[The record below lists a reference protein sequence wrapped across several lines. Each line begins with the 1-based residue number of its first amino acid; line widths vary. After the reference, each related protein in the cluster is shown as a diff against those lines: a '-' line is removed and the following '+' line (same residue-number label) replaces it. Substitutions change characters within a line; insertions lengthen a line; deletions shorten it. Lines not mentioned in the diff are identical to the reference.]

1 MRHAHGFLRWLA
13 AGLLLAWA
21 LTLGAQAQGL
31 QPVPALSDR
40 VIDQAGVLGSG
51 RGALIEQLARI
62 ERETGAQLVVLTVVT
77 TQPEDIAAYAHR
89 VADQWKIGRR
99 QIGDGLLIVVA
110 VQDRRMR
117 IEVART
123 LEGAVPDVVAGR
135 IIRERMAPAF
145 RQGDYAG
152 GITDAVSQIDGLIRG
167 EKLPA
172 PDTHGESG
180 SHGTAVDGGEEVPWL
195 FISVLVV
202 PIVARVL
209 VSLAGRLLG
218 PLLSGGAC
226 ALLGASLGGGTV
238 TPIVALGV
246 LGFGVAVLMA
256 ISSAIARV
264 TDARSGGGLGG
275 GFDGDF
281 GGGRSGG
288 GSWGRGGSSSGGGF
302 SSGGGG
308 GFGGG
313 GSSGGW

>member
-1 MRHAHGFLRWLA
+1 MRLARGFLRWLA
-13 AGLLLAWA
+13 GCLLLLA
-21 LTLGAQAQGL
+21 LGAPAQGL

-51 RGALIEQLARI
+51 RAALVEQLARI

-99 QIGDGLLIVVA
+99 EIGDGLLIVVA

-152 GITDAVSQIDGLIRG
+152 GITAAVSQIDGLIRG
-167 EKLPA
+167 EKLPP
-172 PDTHGESG
+172 PDTRGESG
-180 SHGTAVDGGEEVPWL
+180 SHGTEDEGMIW
-195 FISVLVV
+195 VLTGVFVV

-226 ALLGASLGGGTV
+226 ALLGASLGGGATI
-238 TPIVALGV
+238 PIVALGV

-256 ISSAIARV
+256 ISSAIIRV
-264 TDARSGGGLGG
+264 TDARGGG
-275 GFDGDF
+275 GF
-281 GGGRSGG
+281 GGGSSGG
-288 GSWGRGGSSSGGGF
+288 GSWGSGGSSSGGGF

-308 GFGGG
+308 SFGGG

>member
-1 MRHAHGFLRWLA
+1 MRHMRGFLRWLA

-21 LTLGAQAQGL
+21 LGAQAQGL

-51 RGALIEQLARI
+51 RAALVEQLARL
-62 ERETGAQLVVLTVVT
+62 ERETGAQLVVLTLAT

-99 QIGDGLLIVVA
+99 EIGDGLLIVVA

-152 GITDAVSQIDGLIRG
+152 GIAAAVSQIDGLIRG

-172 PDTHGESG
+172 PEPDTHGESG
-180 SHGTAVDGGEEVPWL
+180 SHGTEDEAMTWL
-195 FISVLVV
+195 ITGIFVV

-226 ALLGASLGGGTV
+226 ALLGASLGGGAMV
-238 TPIVALGV
+238 PILALGV

-256 ISSAIARV
+256 ISSAIIRV
-264 TDARSGGGLGG
+264 TDARGGG
-275 GFDGDF
+275 GF
-281 GGGRSGG
+281 GGGSSGG
-288 GSWGRGGSSSGGGF
+288 GSWGGGGSSSGGGF

-308 GFGGG
+308 SFGGG

>member
-1 MRHAHGFLRWLA
+1 MRLARGFLRWLA
-13 AGLLLAWA
+13 GCLLLLA
-21 LTLGAQAQGL
+21 LGAPAQGL

-51 RGALIEQLARI
+51 RAALVEQLARI
-62 ERETGAQLVVLTVVT
+62 ERETGAQLVVLTVAT

-99 QIGDGLLIVVA
+99 EIGDGLLIVVA

-152 GITDAVSQIDGLIRG
+152 GITAAVSQIDGLIRG
-167 EKLPA
+167 EKLPP
-172 PDTHGESG
+172 PDTRGESG
-180 SHGTAVDGGEEVPWL
+180 SHGTEDEGMIW
-195 FISVLVV
+195 VLTGVFVV

-226 ALLGASLGGGTV
+226 ALLGASLGGGAMI
-238 TPIVALGV
+238 PIVALGV

-256 ISSAIARV
+256 ISSAIIRV
-264 TDARSGGGLGG
+264 TDARGGGS
-275 GFDGDF
+275 F
-281 GGGRSGG
+281 GGGSSGG
-288 GSWGRGGSSSGGGF
+288 GSWGSGGSSSGGGF

-308 GFGGG
+308 SFGGG

>member
-1 MRHAHGFLRWLA
+1 MRLARGFLRWLA
-13 AGLLLAWA
+13 GCLLLLA
-21 LTLGAQAQGL
+21 LGAPAQGL

-51 RGALIEQLARI
+51 RAALVEQLARI
-62 ERETGAQLVVLTVVT
+62 ERETGAQLVVLTVAT

-99 QIGDGLLIVVA
+99 EIGDGLLIVVA

-152 GITDAVSQIDGLIRG
+152 GIAAAVSQIDGLIRG
-167 EKLPA
+167 EKLPP
-172 PDTHGESG
+172 PDTRGESG
-180 SHGTAVDGGEEVPWL
+180 SHGTEDEGMIW
-195 FISVLVV
+195 VLTGVFVV

-226 ALLGASLGGGTV
+226 ALLGASLGGGAMI
-238 TPIVALGV
+238 PIVALGV

-256 ISSAIARV
+256 ISSAIIRV
-264 TDARSGGGLGG
+264 TDAR
-275 GFDGDF
+275 
-281 GGGRSGG
+281 GG
-288 GSWGRGGSSSGGGF
+288 GS
-302 SSGGGG
+302 
-308 GFGGG
+308 FGAAT
-313 GSSGGW
+313 SVS

>member
-1 MRHAHGFLRWLA
+1 MRLARGFLRWLA
-13 AGLLLAWA
+13 GCLLLLA
-21 LTLGAQAQGL
+21 LGAPAQGL

-51 RGALIEQLARI
+51 RAALVEQLARI

-99 QIGDGLLIVVA
+99 EIGDGLLIVVA

-152 GITDAVSQIDGLIRG
+152 GIAAAVSQIDGLIRG
-167 EKLPA
+167 EKLPP
-172 PDTHGESG
+172 PDTRGESG
-180 SHGTAVDGGEEVPWL
+180 SHGTEDEGMIW
-195 FISVLVV
+195 VLTGVFVV

-226 ALLGASLGGGTV
+226 ALLGASLGGGAMI
-238 TPIVALGV
+238 PIVALGV

-256 ISSAIARV
+256 ISSAIIRV
-264 TDARSGGGLGG
+264 TDARGGGS
-275 GFDGDF
+275 F
-281 GGGRSGG
+281 GGGSSGG
-288 GSWGRGGSSSGGGF
+288 GSWGSGDSSSGGGF

-308 GFGGG
+308 SFGGG

>member
-1 MRHAHGFLRWLA
+1 MRLARGFLRWLA
-13 AGLLLAWA
+13 GGLLLLA
-21 LTLGAQAQGL
+21 LGAPAQGL

-51 RGALIEQLARI
+51 RAALVEQLARI
-62 ERETGAQLVVLTVVT
+62 ERETGAQLVVLTVAT

-99 QIGDGLLIVVA
+99 EIGDGLLIVVA

-152 GITDAVSQIDGLIRG
+152 GIAAAVSQIDGLIRG
-167 EKLPA
+167 EKLPP
-172 PDTHGESG
+172 PDTRGESG
-180 SHGTAVDGGEEVPWL
+180 SHGTEDEGMIW
-195 FISVLVV
+195 VLTGIFVV

-226 ALLGASLGGGTV
+226 ALLGASLGGGAMI
-238 TPIVALGV
+238 PILALGV

-256 ISSAIARV
+256 ISSAIIRV
-264 TDARSGGGLGG
+264 TDARGGGS
-275 GFDGDF
+275 F
-281 GGGRSGG
+281 GGGSSGG
-288 GSWGRGGSSSGGGF
+288 GSWGSGDSSSGGGF

-308 GFGGG
+308 SFGGG

>member
-1 MRHAHGFLRWLA
+1 MRLARGFLRWLA
-13 AGLLLAWA
+13 GCLLLLA
-21 LTLGAQAQGL
+21 LGAPAQGL

-51 RGALIEQLARI
+51 RAALVEQLARI

-99 QIGDGLLIVVA
+99 EIGDGLLIVVA

-152 GITDAVSQIDGLIRG
+152 GITAAVSQIDGLIRG
-167 EKLPA
+167 EKLPP
-172 PDTHGESG
+172 PDTRGESG
-180 SHGTAVDGGEEVPWL
+180 SHGTEDEGMIW
-195 FISVLVV
+195 VLTGVFVV

-226 ALLGASLGGGTV
+226 ALLGASLGGGAMI
-238 TPIVALGV
+238 PILALGV

-256 ISSAIARV
+256 ISSAIIRV
-264 TDARSGGGLGG
+264 TDARGGG
-275 GFDGDF
+275 GF
-281 GGGRSGG
+281 GGGSSGG
-288 GSWGRGGSSSGGGF
+288 GSWGSGGSSSGGGF

-308 GFGGG
+308 SFGGG

>member
-1 MRHAHGFLRWLA
+1 MRLARGFLRWLA
-13 AGLLLAWA
+13 GCLLLLALA
-21 LTLGAQAQGL
+21 APAQGL

-51 RGALIEQLARI
+51 RAALVEQLARI
-62 ERETGAQLVVLTVVT
+62 ERETGAQLVVLTVAT

-99 QIGDGLLIVVA
+99 EIGDGLLIVVA

-152 GITDAVSQIDGLIRG
+152 GIAAAVSQIDGLIRG
-167 EKLPA
+167 EKLPP
-172 PDTHGESG
+172 PDTRGESG
-180 SHGTAVDGGEEVPWL
+180 SHGTEDEGMIW
-195 FISVLVV
+195 VLTGVFVV

-226 ALLGASLGGGTV
+226 ALLGASLGGGATI
-238 TPIVALGV
+238 PIVALGV

-256 ISSAIARV
+256 ISSAIIRV
-264 TDARSGGGLGG
+264 TDARGGGS
-275 GFDGDF
+275 F
-281 GGGRSGG
+281 GGGSSGG
-288 GSWGRGGSSSGGGF
+288 GSWGSGDSSSGGGF

-308 GFGGG
+308 SFGGG

>member
-1 MRHAHGFLRWLA
+1 MRHVRGFLRWLA

-21 LTLGAQAQGL
+21 LGAQAQGL

-51 RGALIEQLARI
+51 RAALVEQLARI
-62 ERETGAQLVVLTVVT
+62 ERETGAQLVVLTLAT

-99 QIGDGLLIVVA
+99 EIGDGLLIVVA

-152 GITDAVSQIDGLIRG
+152 GIAAAVSQIDGLIRG

-172 PDTHGESG
+172 PEPDTHGESG
-180 SHGTAVDGGEEVPWL
+180 SHDTTGAGDEDAPWL

-226 ALLGASLGGGTV
+226 ALLGASLGGSAMI
-238 TPIVALGV
+238 PIVALGV

-264 TDARSGGGLGG
+264 TDTR
-275 GFDGDF
+275 
-281 GGGRSGG
+281 G
-288 GSWGRGGSSSGGGF
+288 GSGSGWSWSWSWSDGGSSSSDGSSSSGGGF

-308 GFGGG
+308 SFGGG

>member
-1 MRHAHGFLRWLA
+1 MRLARGFLRWLA
-13 AGLLLAWA
+13 GCLLLLA
-21 LTLGAQAQGL
+21 LGAPAQGL

-51 RGALIEQLARI
+51 RAALIEQLARI
-62 ERETGAQLVVLTVVT
+62 ERETGAQLVVLTVAT

-99 QIGDGLLIVVA
+99 EIGDGLLIVVA

-152 GITDAVSQIDGLIRG
+152 GITAAVSQIDGLIRG
-167 EKLPA
+167 EKLPP
-172 PDTHGESG
+172 PDTRGESG
-180 SHGTAVDGGEEVPWL
+180 SHGTEDEGMIW
-195 FISVLVV
+195 VLTGVFVV

-226 ALLGASLGGGTV
+226 ALLGASLGGGATI
-238 TPIVALGV
+238 PIVALGV

-256 ISSAIARV
+256 ISSAIIRV
-264 TDARSGGGLGG
+264 TDARGGGS
-275 GFDGDF
+275 F
-281 GGGRSGG
+281 GGGSSGG
-288 GSWGRGGSSSGGGF
+288 GSWGSGDSSSGGGF

-308 GFGGG
+308 SFGGG

>member
-13 AGLLLAWA
+13 GCLLLALA
-21 LTLGAQAQGL
+21 LTLSAQAQGL

-51 RGALIEQLARI
+51 RAALVEQLARL
-62 ERETGAQLVVLTVVT
+62 ERETGAQLVVLTLAT

-99 QIGDGLLIVVA
+99 EIGDGLLIVVA

-152 GITDAVSQIDGLIRG
+152 GISAAVSQIDGLIRG

-172 PDTHGESG
+172 PEPDTHGESG
-180 SHGTAVDGGEEVPWL
+180 SHDTTGAGDEDIPWL
-195 FISVLVV
+195 LTGAFVV
-202 PIVARVL
+202 PVVARVL
-209 VSLAGRLLG
+209 VSLTGRLLG
-218 PLLSGGAC
+218 PLLSGGVGVLLG
-226 ALLGASLGGGTV
+226 ALLGGGAMI
-238 TPIVALGV
+238 PIVALGV

-264 TDARSGGGLGG
+264 TDTR
-275 GFDGDF
+275 
-281 GGGRSGG
+281 G
-288 GSWGRGGSSSGGGF
+288 GSGWSWSWSDGGSSSSDGSSSSGGGF

-308 GFGGG
+308 SFGGG

>member
-1 MRHAHGFLRWLA
+1 MRLARGFLRWLA
-13 AGLLLAWA
+13 GCLLLLA
-21 LTLGAQAQGL
+21 LGAPAQGL

-51 RGALIEQLARI
+51 RAALVEQLARI
-62 ERETGAQLVVLTVVT
+62 ERETGAQLVVLTVAT

-99 QIGDGLLIVVA
+99 EIGDGLLIVVA

-152 GITDAVSQIDGLIRG
+152 GIAAAVSQIDGLIRG
-167 EKLPA
+167 EKLPP
-172 PDTHGESG
+172 PDTRGESG
-180 SHGTAVDGGEEVPWL
+180 SHGTEDEGMIW
-195 FISVLVV
+195 VLTGVFVV

-226 ALLGASLGGGTV
+226 ALLGASLGGGATI
-238 TPIVALGV
+238 PIVALGV

-256 ISSAIARV
+256 ISSAIIRV
-264 TDARSGGGLGG
+264 TDARGGGS
-275 GFDGDF
+275 F
-281 GGGRSGG
+281 GGGSSGG
-288 GSWGRGGSSSGGGF
+288 GSWGSGDSSSGGGF

-308 GFGGG
+308 SFGGG

>member
-51 RGALIEQLARI
+51 RAALVEQLARL
-62 ERETGAQLVVLTVVT
+62 ERETGAQLVVLTLAT

-99 QIGDGLLIVVA
+99 EIGDGLLIVVA

-152 GITDAVSQIDGLIRG
+152 GISAAVSQIDGLIRG

-180 SHGTAVDGGEEVPWL
+180 SHGTAVAGDEDVPWL

-226 ALLGASLGGGTV
+226 ALLGASLGGGAMI
-238 TPIVALGV
+238 PIVALGV

-264 TDARSGGGLGG
+264 TDARSGGGFGG
-275 GFDGDF
+275 GF
-281 GGGRSGG
+281 GGGSSSG

-308 GFGGG
+308 SFGGG

>member
-1 MRHAHGFLRWLA
+1 MRLARGFLRWLA
-13 AGLLLAWA
+13 GCLLLLA
-21 LTLGAQAQGL
+21 LGAPAQGL

-51 RGALIEQLARI
+51 RAALVEQLARI
-62 ERETGAQLVVLTVVT
+62 ERETGAQLVVLTVAT

-99 QIGDGLLIVVA
+99 EIGDGLLIVVA

-152 GITDAVSQIDGLIRG
+152 GIAAAVSQIDGLIRG
-167 EKLPA
+167 EKLPP
-172 PDTHGESG
+172 PDTRGESG
-180 SHGTAVDGGEEVPWL
+180 SHGTEDEGMIW
-195 FISVLVV
+195 VLTGVFVV

-226 ALLGASLGGGTV
+226 ALLGASLGGGAMI
-238 TPIVALGV
+238 PIVALGV

-256 ISSAIARV
+256 ISSAIIRV
-264 TDARSGGGLGG
+264 TDAR
-275 GFDGDF
+275 
-281 GGGRSGG
+281 GG
-288 GSWGRGGSSSGGGF
+288 GSWGSGDSSSGGGF

-308 GFGGG
+308 SFGGG

>member
-1 MRHAHGFLRWLA
+1 MRLARGFLRWLA
-13 AGLLLAWA
+13 GCLLLLA
-21 LTLGAQAQGL
+21 LGALPQGL

-51 RGALIEQLARI
+51 RAALIEQLARI
-62 ERETGAQLVVLTVVT
+62 ERETGAQLVVLTVAT

-99 QIGDGLLIVVA
+99 EIGDGLLIVVA

-152 GITDAVSQIDGLIRG
+152 GITAAVSQIDGLIRG
-167 EKLPA
+167 EKLPP
-172 PDTHGESG
+172 PDTRGESG
-180 SHGTAVDGGEEVPWL
+180 SHGTEDEGMIW
-195 FISVLVV
+195 VLTGVFVV

-226 ALLGASLGGGTV
+226 ALLGASLGGGAMI
-238 TPIVALGV
+238 PIVALGV

-256 ISSAIARV
+256 ISSAIIRV
-264 TDARSGGGLGG
+264 TDARGGGS
-275 GFDGDF
+275 F
-281 GGGRSGG
+281 GGGSSGG
-288 GSWGRGGSSSGGGF
+288 GSWGSGDSSSGGGF

-308 GFGGG
+308 SFGGG

>member
-1 MRHAHGFLRWLA
+1 MRLARGFLRWLA
-13 AGLLLAWA
+13 GCLLLLA
-21 LTLGAQAQGL
+21 LGAPAQGL

-51 RGALIEQLARI
+51 RAALVEQLARI
-62 ERETGAQLVVLTVVT
+62 ERETGAQLVVLTVAT

-99 QIGDGLLIVVA
+99 EIGDGLLIVVA

-152 GITDAVSQIDGLIRG
+152 GITAAVSQIDGLIRG
-167 EKLPA
+167 EKLPP
-172 PDTHGESG
+172 PDTQGESG
-180 SHGTAVDGGEEVPWL
+180 SHGTAEDEDLPWL
-195 FISVLVV
+195 ITGVFVV

-226 ALLGASLGGGTV
+226 ALLGASLGGGAMI
-238 TPIVALGV
+238 PILALGV

-256 ISSAIARV
+256 ISSAIIRV
-264 TDARSGGGLGG
+264 TDARGGGSFGG
-275 GFDGDF
+275 GF
-281 GGGRSGG
+281 GGGSSGG
-288 GSWGRGGSSSGGGF
+288 GSWGSGDSSSGGGF

-308 GFGGG
+308 SFGGG

>member
-1 MRHAHGFLRWLA
+1 MRLARGFLRWLA
-13 AGLLLAWA
+13 GCLLLLA
-21 LTLGAQAQGL
+21 LGAQAQGQ

-51 RGALIEQLARI
+51 RAALVEQLARI
-62 ERETGAQLVVLTVVT
+62 ERETGAQLVVLTVAT

-99 QIGDGLLIVVA
+99 EIGDGLLIVVA

-152 GITDAVSQIDGLIRG
+152 GITAAVSQIDGLIRG
-167 EKLPA
+167 EKLPP
-172 PDTHGESG
+172 PDTRGESG
-180 SHGTAVDGGEEVPWL
+180 SHGTEDEAMTWL
-195 FISVLVV
+195 ITGIFVV

-226 ALLGASLGGGTV
+226 ALLGASLGGGAMI
-238 TPIVALGV
+238 PILALGV

-256 ISSAIARV
+256 ISSAIVRV
-264 TDARSGGGLGG
+264 TDARGGG
-275 GFDGDF
+275 GF
-281 GGGRSGG
+281 GGGSSGG
-288 GSWGRGGSSSGGGF
+288 GSWGGGGSSSGGGF

-308 GFGGG
+308 SFGGG

>member
-1 MRHAHGFLRWLA
+1 MRLARGFLRWLA
-13 AGLLLAWA
+13 GCLLLLA
-21 LTLGAQAQGL
+21 LGAPAQGL

-51 RGALIEQLARI
+51 RAALIEQLARI
-62 ERETGAQLVVLTVVT
+62 ERETGAQLVVLTVAT

-99 QIGDGLLIVVA
+99 EIGDGLLIVVA

-152 GITDAVSQIDGLIRG
+152 GITAAVSQIDGLIRG
-167 EKLPA
+167 EKLPP
-172 PDTHGESG
+172 PDTRGESG
-180 SHGTAVDGGEEVPWL
+180 SHGTEDEGMIW
-195 FISVLVV
+195 VLTGVFVV

-226 ALLGASLGGGTV
+226 ALLGASLGGGAMI
-238 TPIVALGV
+238 PIVALGV

-256 ISSAIARV
+256 ISSAIIRV
-264 TDARSGGGLGG
+264 TDARGGGS
-275 GFDGDF
+275 F
-281 GGGRSGG
+281 GGGSSGG
-288 GSWGRGGSSSGGGF
+288 GSWGSGDSSSGGGF

-308 GFGGG
+308 SFGGG

>member
-1 MRHAHGFLRWLA
+1 MRLARGFLRWLA
-13 AGLLLAWA
+13 GCLLLLA
-21 LTLGAQAQGL
+21 LGAPAQGL

-51 RGALIEQLARI
+51 RAALVEQLARI
-62 ERETGAQLVVLTVVT
+62 ERETGAQLVVLTVAT

-99 QIGDGLLIVVA
+99 EIGDGLLIVVA

-152 GITDAVSQIDGLIRG
+152 GIAAAVSQIDGLIRG
-167 EKLPA
+167 EKLPP
-172 PDTHGESG
+172 PDTRGESG
-180 SHGTAVDGGEEVPWL
+180 SHGTEDEGMIW
-195 FISVLVV
+195 VLTGVFVV

-226 ALLGASLGGGTV
+226 ALLGASLGGGAMI
-238 TPIVALGV
+238 PIVALGV

-256 ISSAIARV
+256 ISSAIIRV
-264 TDARSGGGLGG
+264 TDARGGGS
-275 GFDGDF
+275 F
-281 GGGRSGG
+281 GGGSSGG
-288 GSWGRGGSSSGGGF
+288 GSWGSGDSSSGGGF

-308 GFGGG
+308 SFGGG

>member
-1 MRHAHGFLRWLA
+1 MRLARGFLRWLA
-13 AGLLLAWA
+13 GCLLLLA
-21 LTLGAQAQGL
+21 LGAPAQGL

-51 RGALIEQLARI
+51 RAALVEQLARI
-62 ERETGAQLVVLTVVT
+62 ERETGAQLVVLTVAT

-99 QIGDGLLIVVA
+99 EIGDGLLIVVA

-152 GITDAVSQIDGLIRG
+152 GITAAVSQIDGLIRG
-167 EKLPA
+167 EKLPP
-172 PDTHGESG
+172 PDTRGESG
-180 SHGTAVDGGEEVPWL
+180 SHGTEDEGMIW
-195 FISVLVV
+195 VLTGVFVV

-209 VSLAGRLLG
+209 VSLAGRLLR

-226 ALLGASLGGGTV
+226 ALLGASLGGGAMI
-238 TPIVALGV
+238 PIVALGV

-256 ISSAIARV
+256 ISSAIIRV
-264 TDARSGGGLGG
+264 TDARGGGS
-275 GFDGDF
+275 F
-281 GGGRSGG
+281 GGGSSGG
-288 GSWGRGGSSSGGGF
+288 GSWGSGDSSSGGGF

-308 GFGGG
+308 SFGGG

>member
-1 MRHAHGFLRWLA
+1 MRLARGFLRWLA
-13 AGLLLAWA
+13 GCLLLLA
-21 LTLGAQAQGL
+21 LGAPAQGL

-40 VIDQAGVLGSG
+40 VIDQAGVLGSS
-51 RGALIEQLARI
+51 RAALVEQLARI
-62 ERETGAQLVVLTVVT
+62 ERETGAQLVVLTVAT

-99 QIGDGLLIVVA
+99 EIGDGLLIVVA

-152 GITDAVSQIDGLIRG
+152 GIAAAVSQIDGLIRG
-167 EKLPA
+167 EKLPP
-172 PDTHGESG
+172 PDTRGESG
-180 SHGTAVDGGEEVPWL
+180 SHGTEDEGMIW
-195 FISVLVV
+195 VLTGVFVV

-226 ALLGASLGGGTV
+226 ALLGASLGGGAMI
-238 TPIVALGV
+238 PIVALGV

-256 ISSAIARV
+256 ISSAIIRV
-264 TDARSGGGLGG
+264 TDARGGGS
-275 GFDGDF
+275 F
-281 GGGRSGG
+281 GGGSSGG
-288 GSWGRGGSSSGGGF
+288 GSWGSGDSSSGGGF

-308 GFGGG
+308 SFGGG

>member
-1 MRHAHGFLRWLA
+1 MRLARGFLRWLA
-13 AGLLLAWA
+13 GCLLLLA
-21 LTLGAQAQGL
+21 LGAPAQGL

-40 VIDQAGVLGSG
+40 VIDQAGVLGSS
-51 RGALIEQLARI
+51 RAALVEQLARI
-62 ERETGAQLVVLTVVT
+62 ERETGAQLVVLTVAT
-77 TQPEDIAAYAHR
+77 TQPEDITAYAHR

-99 QIGDGLLIVVA
+99 EIGDGLLIVVA

-152 GITDAVSQIDGLIRG
+152 GIAAAVSQIDGLIRG
-167 EKLPA
+167 EKLPP
-172 PDTHGESG
+172 PDTRGESG
-180 SHGTAVDGGEEVPWL
+180 SHGTEDEGMIW
-195 FISVLVV
+195 VLTGVFVV

-226 ALLGASLGGGTV
+226 ALLGASLGGGAMI
-238 TPIVALGV
+238 PIVALGV

-256 ISSAIARV
+256 ISSAIIRV
-264 TDARSGGGLGG
+264 TDARGGGS
-275 GFDGDF
+275 F
-281 GGGRSGG
+281 GGGSSGG
-288 GSWGRGGSSSGGGF
+288 GSWGSGDSSSGGGF

-308 GFGGG
+308 SFGGG

>member
-1 MRHAHGFLRWLA
+1 MRLARGFLRWLA
-13 AGLLLAWA
+13 GCLLLLA
-21 LTLGAQAQGL
+21 LGAPAQGL

-51 RGALIEQLARI
+51 RAALVEQLARI
-62 ERETGAQLVVLTVVT
+62 ERETGAQLVVLTVAT

-99 QIGDGLLIVVA
+99 EIGDGLLIVVA

-152 GITDAVSQIDGLIRG
+152 GITAAVSQIDGLIRG
-167 EKLPA
+167 EKLPP
-172 PDTHGESG
+172 PDTRGESG
-180 SHGTAVDGGEEVPWL
+180 SHG
-195 FISVLVV
+195 SVSDATEDEGMIWVLTGVFVV
-202 PIVARVL
+202 PIIARVL

-226 ALLGASLGGGTV
+226 ALLGASLGGGATI
-238 TPIVALGV
+238 PIVALGV

-256 ISSAIARV
+256 ISSAIIRV
-264 TDARSGGGLGG
+264 TDARGGGSFGG
-275 GFDGDF
+275 GF
-281 GGGRSGG
+281 GGGSSGG
-288 GSWGRGGSSSGGGF
+288 GSWGSGDSSSGGGF

-308 GFGGG
+308 SFGGG